1 MIRWI
6 NMSEEYAISS
16 WPNTSV
22 IYEKL
27 SRLVETPIQ
36 PIKRESMDVYLKYFD
51 EKCFDLNSY
60 FRSF

>member
-6 NMSEEYAISS
+6 TMSEEYAISS

-36 PIKRESMDVYLKYFD
+36 PIKRESMDVYLKYFE
-51 EKCFDLNSY
+51 EKCGKSKEMILF
-60 FRSF
+60 